1 MSNDHCRS
9 QEKESNSR
17 AHTQAYG
24 VHVPKE
30 GGRASSPGGRAGR
43 TPGQEPRWPSL
54 PALAGSTEVTWPD
67 LSSAQQERKGTLG
80 VSRPH
85 WPLGPGVL
93 DKKQKRLRLWY
104 PLCCLTAYLEV
115 RCSEAQETNGSEGRA
130 CAFRSG
136 AWAPWLYRSL
146 AAGLWA
152 RFPIKGPRPYL

>member
-93 DKKQKRLRLWY
+93 DKKQKRLRL
-104 PLCCLTAYLEV
+104 
-115 RCSEAQETNGSEGRA
+115 
-130 CAFRSG
+130 
-136 AWAPWLYRSL
+136 
-146 AAGLWA
+146 
-152 RFPIKGPRPYL
+152 